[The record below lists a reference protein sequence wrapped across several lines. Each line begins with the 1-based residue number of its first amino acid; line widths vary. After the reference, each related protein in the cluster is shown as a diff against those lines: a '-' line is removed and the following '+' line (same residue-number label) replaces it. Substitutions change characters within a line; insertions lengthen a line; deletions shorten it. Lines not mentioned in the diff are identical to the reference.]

1 MEDQMEDQEPDKP
14 KQKNIIKIIVV
25 GSIAVG
31 KTCLITHYQTG
42 KFISEIPSTLNSSF
56 VQKKKTI
63 NGIKYTLN
71 LWDTAGQEK
80 YNSLTKMFTKNANI
94 IILVYSIIDKQSF
107 LDLGKWLKLVKD
119 TNGEDG
125 YIIGIAANKSDLYK
139 NSVVSDSQGQEYA
152 RKIKAIWKS
161 TSAKE
166 EDRGIDNLIDELV
179 QIYVKMDKD
188 NNNSHGLTLNN
199 NKKNKK
205 KEGGCCKGKRA
216 NTKTDEDEDEDQ
228 EGRSKR
234 INSKISTISV
244 EENNANKNDDEDF

>member
-1 MEDQMEDQEPDKP
+1 MEDQEPDKP
-14 KQKNIIKIIVV
+14 KQKNVIKIIVV
-25 GSIAVG
+25 GSMAVG

-42 KFISEIPSTLNSSF
+42 KFLSEIPSTCGSSF

-94 IILVYSIIDKQSF
+94 VILVYSIIDKQSF
-107 LDLGKWLKLVKD
+107 QDLGKWLKLVKEN
-119 TNGEDG
+119 NGEDG
-125 YIIGIAANKSDLYK
+125 YVIGIAANKSDLYK
-139 NSVVSDSQGQEYA
+139 NSVVTDSQGQEYA

-166 EDRGIDNLIDELV
+166 EDRGINILIEELV
-179 QIYVKMDKD
+179 EMYVKMKKEND
-188 NNNSHGLTLNN
+188 NPNGLKLNN
-199 NKKNKK
+199 NNNKSKK
-205 KEGGCCKGKRA
+205 KEGGCCRGKGNNYK
-216 NTKTDEDEDEDQ
+216 NGHDNEN
-228 EGRSKR
+228 EGRDKR

-244 EENNANKNDDEDF
+244 EENNIDKNNDDEDF

>member
-1 MEDQMEDQEPDKP
+1 MEDQTGDQEPDKP
-14 KQKNIIKIIVV
+14 KQKNTIKIIVV
-25 GSIAVG
+25 GSMAVG

-42 KFISEIPSTLNSSF
+42 KFLSEIPSTCGSSF
-56 VQKKKTI
+56 VQKKKII

-94 IILVYSIIDKQSF
+94 IILVYSIVDKQSF

-119 TNGEDG
+119 INGEDG

-166 EDRGIDNLIDELV
+166 EDRGINILIDELV

-188 NNNSHGLTLNN
+188 NNNPQGLKLNN

-205 KEGGCCKGKRA
+205 REGGCCKGKGT
-216 NTKTDEDEDEDQ
+216 NTLVDNEEEQ
-228 EGRSKR
+228 EGRNKR
-234 INSKISTISV
+234 INSKVSTISV
-244 EENNANKNDDEDF
+244 EENNGNKNSDDEDF

>member
-1 MEDQMEDQEPDKP
+1 MGDQEPDKP
-14 KQKNIIKIIVV
+14 KQKNTIKIIVV
-25 GSIAVG
+25 GSMAVG

-42 KFISEIPSTLNSSF
+42 KFLSEIPSTCGSSF
-56 VQKKKTI
+56 VQKKKII

-94 IILVYSIIDKQSF
+94 IILVYSIVDKQSF

-119 TNGEDG
+119 INGEDG

-152 RKIKAIWKS
+152 RKIKALWKS

-166 EDRGIDNLIDELV
+166 EDRGINILIDELV

-188 NNNSHGLTLNN
+188 NNNPQGLQLNN

-205 KEGGCCKGKRA
+205 REGGCCKGKGT
-216 NTKTDEDEDEDQ
+216 NTQTDDEEEP
-228 EGRSKR
+228 EGRDKR
-234 INSKISTISV
+234 INSKVSTISV
-244 EENNANKNDDEDF
+244 EENNANKNSDDEDF

>member
-1 MEDQMEDQEPDKP
+1 MGDQEPDKP
-14 KQKNIIKIIVV
+14 KQKNTIKIIVV
-25 GSIAVG
+25 GSMAVG

-42 KFISEIPSTLNSSF
+42 KFLSEIPSTCGSSF
-56 VQKKKTI
+56 VQKKKII

-80 YNSLTKMFTKNANI
+80 YDSLTKMFTKNANI
-94 IILVYSIIDKQSF
+94 IILVYSIVDKQSF

-119 TNGEDG
+119 INGEDG

-166 EDRGIDNLIDELV
+166 EDRGINILIDELV

-188 NNNSHGLTLNN
+188 NNNPQGLKLNN

-205 KEGGCCKGKRA
+205 REGGCCKGKGT
-216 NTKTDEDEDEDQ
+216 NTSVDDEEEQ
-228 EGRSKR
+228 EGRNKR
-234 INSKISTISV
+234 INSKVSTISV
-244 EENNANKNDDEDF
+244 EENNINKNNDEEDF

>member
-1 MEDQMEDQEPDKP
+1 MGDQEPDKP
-14 KQKNIIKIIVV
+14 KQKNTIKIIVV
-25 GSIAVG
+25 GSMAVG

-42 KFISEIPSTLNSSF
+42 KFLSEIPSTCGSSF
-56 VQKKKTI
+56 VQKKKII

-80 YNSLTKMFTKNANI
+80 YDSLTKMFTKNANI
-94 IILVYSIIDKQSF
+94 IILVYSIVDKQSF

-119 TNGEDG
+119 INGEDG

-152 RKIKAIWKS
+152 RKIKAIWNS

-166 EDRGIDNLIDELV
+166 EDRGINILIDELV

-188 NNNSHGLTLNN
+188 NNNPQGLKLNN

-205 KEGGCCKGKRA
+205 REGGCCKGKGT
-216 NTKTDEDEDEDQ
+216 NTSVDNEEEQ
-228 EGRSKR
+228 EGRNKR
-234 INSKISTISV
+234 INSKVSTISV
-244 EENNANKNDDEDF
+244 EENNGNKNSDDEDF

>member
-1 MEDQMEDQEPDKP
+1 MGDQEPDKP
-14 KQKNIIKIIVV
+14 KQKNTIKIIVV
-25 GSIAVG
+25 GSMAVG

-42 KFISEIPSTLNSSF
+42 KFLQKSHQLVVHHLF
-56 VQKKKTI
+56 KKKKII

-80 YNSLTKMFTKNANI
+80 YDSLTKMFTKNANI
-94 IILVYSIIDKQSF
+94 IILVYSIVDKQSF

-119 TNGEDG
+119 INGEDG

-166 EDRGIDNLIDELV
+166 EDRGINILIDELV

-188 NNNSHGLTLNN
+188 NNNPQGLKLNN

-205 KEGGCCKGKRA
+205 REGGCCKGKGT
-216 NTKTDEDEDEDQ
+216 NTSVDDEEEQ
-228 EGRSKR
+228 EGRNKR
-234 INSKISTISV
+234 INSKVSTISV
-244 EENNANKNDDEDF
+244 EENNGNKNSDDEDF